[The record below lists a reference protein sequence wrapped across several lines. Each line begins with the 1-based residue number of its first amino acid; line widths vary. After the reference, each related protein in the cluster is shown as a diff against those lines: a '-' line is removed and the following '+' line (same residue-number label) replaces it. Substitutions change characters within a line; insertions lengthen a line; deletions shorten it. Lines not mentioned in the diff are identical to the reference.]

1 VKIRALLTAAAIA
14 AVAAGTVIAV
24 PGLAG
29 AANGPAPATTTAPTA
44 PPLTKASFE
53 NGSGGVAVGKVA
65 GVIPARGSGLKITA
79 AIARNNAAAA
89 AAAPAA
95 TATCTEPDCDL
106 VYNGGPVQL
115 TPHVYIVFWG
125 SKWSSEA
132 ATENYLLNF
141 YKGLGQTNNGDT
153 WSPTV
158 WQYDNSSGGHPTF
171 GTSLLA
177 GSWVDTTDAV
187 PATVAPADLANEAA
201 EAADHFA
208 IPETT
213 AADND
218 QIVIASQPGT
228 CFAPEEIDG
237 DSTLTFAGN
246 CGTVQSTGYC
256 AFHSYVTDTSNSS
269 IYLPVVNLPYQTDAG
284 AGCGENFV
292 NAGSKGTDDGFSID
306 AGHETMETITDPLDN
321 AWIDPNDDTSGGEV
335 ADKCAWAGEPFG
347 LTDPVG
353 NVALATGTFAVQSLW
368 SNSAG
373 RCSMDPV
380 SVTTPA
386 AQSSTLGKAVS
397 LKISATVNSTT
408 ALTYTASGLP
418 SGLTVNK
425 TTGVI
430 SGTPGVTAGT
440 FTPKVTLAYNDGSRS
455 VSFSWKVSSAAGQLK
470 GYDSKCLGDYNA
482 KTTVGNKIVIWT
494 CAAGAAQTIT
504 FAANSELQVVGS
516 CVTGTATLVLG
527 RCAAAA
533 SQEWTRLSNGE
544 YVLKSNG
551 RCLTAP
557 SATNGTQL
565 TVTAC
570 KDTANQKWALP

>member
-1 VKIRALLTAAAIA
+1 MKIRALLTAAAIA
-14 AVAAGTVIAV
+14 AVATGTAVAV

-44 PPLTKASFE
+44 PPLTKAAFE
-53 NGSGGVAVGKVA
+53 NGSGSVAVGKVA
-65 GVIPARGSGLKITA
+65 GVIPARGSSLKFNA
-79 AIARNNAAAA
+79 AIAKSNAAAA
-89 AAAPAA
+89 TAAPNTAV
-95 TATCTEPDCDL
+95 TATCTEPDCGL

-125 SKWSSEA
+125 SKWSSETA
-132 ATENYLLNF
+132 IENYLLNF
-141 YKGLGQTNNGDT
+141 YKGLGQTTNGDT

-158 WQYDNSSGGHPTF
+158 WQYGDSSGHPTF
-171 GTSLLA
+171 GSSLLA

-187 PATVAPADLANEAA
+187 PATVAPTDLANEAG
-201 EAADHFA
+201 EAANHFA

-237 DSTLTFAGN
+237 DSTLTFAGS

-256 AFHSYVTDTSNSS
+256 AFHSSV
-269 IYLPVVNLPYQTDAG
+269 TDAG
-284 AGCGENFV
+284 AECGENFV

-335 ADKCAWAGEPFG
+335 ADKCAWGGEPFG

-353 NVALATGTFAVQSLW
+353 NVALGTGTFAVQSLW

-373 RCSMDPV
+373 GCSMDPV

-408 ALTYTASGLP
+408 PLTYTASGLP
-418 SGLTVNK
+418 AGLTVSK

-470 GYDSKCLGDYNA
+470 GYDAKCLGDYNA

-494 CAAGAAQTIT
+494 RAAGAAQTIT
-504 FAANSELQVVGS
+504 FAANNELQVVGG
-516 CVTGTATLVLG
+516 CVTGTTALVLG
-527 RCAAAA
+527 RCAAAT

-544 YVLKSNG
+544 YVLKANG

-557 SATNGTQL
+557 SATNGAQL
-565 TVTAC
+565 TVAAC